1 MSRLGGAASQFYS
14 LGRSKPKIASLSF
27 WRPLRDS
34 CRVAVVEPPVPYLES
49 TAAPPG
55 GGPARKTS
63 QLGLPAVLVIG
74 SPTVYLLHHL
84 RRTAI
89 VMPRQK
95 VTADGLDARTEANG
109 YQRGAHWEEDRRRDS
124 NKHED
129 KTKKNYRAKLVR
141 NLYNGSLRTLR
152 EQQNQK
158 GYQVQVLLLV
168 VAIPT
173 WIDLDHDRGAT
184 VKAKLADRG
193 SKHPTMERLAMND
206 AATATA

>member
-34 CRVAVVEPPVPYLES
+34 RRVAVVEPPVPYLES
-49 TAAPPG
+49 TAPPPPRG
-55 GGPARKTS
+55 VPARETS
-63 QLGLPAVLVIG
+63 QLGLPAVLVFG

-84 RRTAI
+84 HRTAT

-109 YQRGAHWEEDRRRDS
+109 YQRGAHWEEDSRRDS

-141 NLYNGSLRTLR
+141 NLYNGGLRLSENNKTRRDTRFRSFSSLRFRPGSILITTAGLQLKLSSR
-152 EQQNQK
+152 T
-158 GYQVQVLLLV
+158 GAVSTTQVQ
-168 VAIPT
+168 AEQ
-173 WIDLDHDRGAT
+173 AT
-184 VKAKLADRG
+184 QL
-193 SKHPTMERLAMND
+193 P
-206 AATATA
+206 